1 MVLGRLFSGLKAF
14 ASEQVAIVKGDRL
27 AVIGAAILSV
37 FVLAAIFAPL
47 IAPYD
52 PMEMGRDEEGR
63 VLYLLPPSA
72 KHLFGTTNLGRD
84 IFSQVVLGTRVAL
97 LVGFLAALLVTVV
110 GVTVGLC
117 AGYYGGRVD
126 ALLMRVVDVAYTV
139 PFEPFV
145 IILVNILRPNVWNLI
160 LAMILVMWRSPA
172 RTIRAQVM
180 SISQR
185 PYIKAARVAG
195 ASNFRIIFC
204 HIAPNIMPLMFLYV
218 ALTVGW
224 AIMAE
229 AGVSFLGF
237 GDPRIT
243 SWGQILQLAFLT
255 GAMRQAWWWTVPPGL
270 CITLVVLSVY
280 FISRAYEKVANP
292 RLQE

>member
-1 MVLGRLFSGLKAF
+1 MVLGRLFSGLRVF

-37 FVLAAIFAPL
+37 FVLVAIFAPF

-52 PMEMGRDEEGR
+52 PMEMGRDEKGR
-63 VLYLLPPSA
+63 VLYLSPPSA
-72 KHLFGTTNLGRD
+72 EHLFGTTNLGRD
-84 IFSQVVLGTRVAL
+84 IFSQVVLGTRIAL

-117 AGYYGGRVD
+117 AGYYGGRID

-195 ASNFRIIFC
+195 ASDFRIIFC

-255 GAMRQAWWWTVPPGL
+255 GAVRQAWWWTVPPGL